1 MTVNQKQACACCIN
15 SVKIFFAYKEPCT
28 SFIEGRIS
36 KPIFYL
42 LRNIYDGVNE
52 LVAIVDTSKCTGC
65 ETCVNECPASAI
77 AVENEKAKVDKEMCV
92 DCQTCVDVCPSEAI
106 AME

>member
-1 MTVNQKQACACCIN
+1 MLT
-15 SVKIFFAYKEPCT
+15 
-28 SFIEGRIS
+28 S

-42 LRNIYDGVNE
+42 FPNICDGVNE

-65 ETCVNECPASAI
+65 ETCVSECPASAI
-77 AVENEKAKVDKEMCV
+77 AIEDEKAKVDREMCV

-106 AME
+106 VVE